1 VSTWADRFASF
12 DGVAWLDA
20 ASRGPM
26 PIAALRSVREA
37 LAFLERPQR
46 LGAGHEAAHAAEAR
60 ALAARLFTTRE
71 ETVSVV
77 RSAAAAVALFV
88 EALDLA
94 PGDEVFVP
102 WGDEAARADLWR
114 AVARRG
120 ARLVEVAPADG
131 AAAVSAERLAG
142 AVAVSRRPRLVAF
155 SHVSALHGGRV
166 DPPLVLA
173 AAREAGARV
182 LVDGSLAAGALPFD
196 LGACGVDLYVAAAER
211 HLLGPPGAA
220 LAILSSAGLA
230 LMGAG
235 GDEVRSGLRGA
246 AGALPGLEPPSLPA
260 LLALTES
267 LRLLVEATP
276 AGVQARARGLC
287 DRVLAR
293 LPPGFSPASPLE
305 PAQRSH
311 VVCFTAWDRRATA
324 EAHRRLLAAR
334 IQAALLDDRI
344 RVSPHLYNSDAD
356 VERLLAAL
364 ASE

>member
-26 PIAALRSVREA
+26 PIAALRAARDA
-37 LAFLERPQR
+37 MAFLERPQR
-46 LGAGHEAAHAAEAR
+46 LAAGYEASHAAEAR

-71 ETVSVV
+71 EAVSVV
-77 RSAAAAVALFV
+77 RSTAAAVALFV

-94 PGDEVFVP
+94 PGDEVFLP
-102 WGDEAARADLWR
+102 RGDDVVRADVWR

-120 ARLVEVAPADG
+120 AQLVEVAPAEG
-131 AAAVSAERLAG
+131 SPAVSAERLAG
-142 AVAVSRRPRLVAF
+142 AVAVAKRPRLVAF
-155 SHVSALHGGRV
+155 SHVSALHGGRI

-182 LVDGSLAAGALPFD
+182 LVEGSLAAGALAFD
-196 LGACGVDLYVAAAER
+196 LGACAVDLYVAAAGR
-211 HLLGPPGAA
+211 HLLGPPD
-220 LAILSSAGLA
+220 AGLA
-230 LMGAG
+230 LMSPSGRALLGAS
-235 GDEVRSGLRGA
+235 DEVRPGVRGA
-246 AGALPGLEPPSLPA
+246 AGALPGLEPPGLPP

-276 AGVQARARGLC
+276 VAVQAGLRRLC
-287 DRVLAR
+287 DRILGQ
-293 LPPGFSPASPLE
+293 LPPGYAPASPLE

-311 VVCFTAWDRRATA
+311 VVCLAAWDRRATA
-324 EAHRRLLAAR
+324 EAHQRLVAAR

-344 RVSPHLYNSDAD
+344 RISPHLYSADAD
-356 VERLLAAL
+356 VERLLGTL